1 MSRTWICLR
10 APLKIENIFP
20 IDSPNGGFS
29 IGKRNAKSQFN
40 SLHIGTGGFSSK
52 YPSQEWKV
60 SMDCAARPI
69 IRKFMEADRT
79 YSDGFIGASSN
90 KKKMDDFFGKHSGVT
105 HQKNGS
111 SNRLPSLKRLWT
123 GHEFLLGIVV

>member
-1 MSRTWICLR
+1 MVDFPLEKETPKVNSIPFILGPVDSP
-10 APLKIENIFP
+10 ANIPLKNLP
-20 IDSPNGGFS
+20 GQHGLRS
-29 IGKRNAKSQFN
+29 
-40 SLHIGTGGFSSK
+40 
-52 YPSQEWKV
+52 
-60 SMDCAARPI
+60 PI

-90 KKKMDDFFGKHSGVT
+90 EKKMDDFFGKHSGVT

-123 GHEFLLGIVV
+123 GHEFLLAIVV